1 MTVPVLS
8 PSPVLSGYTHNV
20 REMSESGPS
29 TLLLEYTQDKIAV
42 LDEAGTYTYVNAAAE
57 RILGYES
64 AALVGTNAFEYVH
77 PDDRE
82 ALQRDFESLVGTPE
96 FQAETATYRY
106 RASDGSWVWLESRMS
121 NVTDTELDG
130 YVVSS
135 RVVTDR
141 IEAERERRESQ
152 ERLAELADTTDDV
165 LWLVDGDWE
174 EVLFCN
180 PAYEEVFG
188 RPVEELE
195 GDPRNLLDCVYPPD
209 RPVVEESM
217 ERLSEGVPTDK
228 EIRVNPSTGYNRWV
242 WIQGEPIMEDGE
254 VVRIAGFSRDVTH
267 RRRRERQL
275 AVLDNFLRHNIR
287 NQLNVVIGG
296 AETLEHDP
304 SADIETHAAMI
315 RRAGEELLE
324 TAEKQRDIVE
334 MLTSQ
339 PRTATTDMSEAV
351 REASERLS
359 EQYPGADIETSL
371 PATAVVDGPG
381 ELECAVAELVENA
394 IRHNEDGVPWVRIA
408 VEAVDDRIEVTVEDS
423 ATPIPEYDRNVLL
436 GDHEMSAVNHS
447 RGCGLWL
454 VYWTVDLA
462 GGTIRYTADDDGN
475 AVTLSLPRVAE
486 SDG

>member
-1 MTVPVLS
+1 M
-8 PSPVLSGYTHNV
+8 ND
-20 REMSESGPS
+20 SGPS

-42 LDEAGTYTYVNAAAE
+42 LDESGTYTYVNAAAE
-57 RILGYES
+57 HVIGYEP
-64 AALVGTNAFEYVH
+64 AALIGTNAFEYVH
-77 PDDRE
+77 PDDRGV
-82 ALQRDFESLVGTPE
+82 LQDAFETIVGTEE
-96 FQAETATYRY
+96 FQADTATYRY
-106 RASDGSWVWLESRMS
+106 RASDGSWTWLESRMS
-121 NVTDTELDG
+121 NLTDTELAG

-141 IEAERERRESQ
+141 IEAERERQESQ
-152 ERLAELADTTDDV
+152 ARLRELADTTDDV

-180 PAYEEVFG
+180 PAYEAVFG

-195 GDPRNLLDCVYPPD
+195 AGPENILDCVYPPD

-217 ERLSEGVPTDK
+217 KQLSEGVPTDK

-242 WIQGEPIMEDGE
+242 WIQGEPIVEDGE

-287 NQLNVVIGG
+287 NQLNVVIGS
-296 AETLEHDP
+296 AETLESDP
-304 SADIETHAAMI
+304 NVDIETHATMI
-315 RRAGEELLE
+315 RRAGEGLLE

-351 REASERLS
+351 RDAVGRLRN
-359 EQYPGADIETSL
+359 QYPATNIETVL
-371 PATAVVDGPG
+371 PETAVVDGPG

-394 IRHNEDGVPWVRIA
+394 IRHN
-408 VEAVDDRIEVTVEDS
+408 DRGPRGSGSPSKRS
-423 ATPIPEYDRNVLL
+423 AT
-436 GDHEMSAVNHS
+436 GS
-447 RGCGLWL
+447 R
-454 VYWTVDLA
+454 
-462 GGTIRYTADDDGN
+462 
-475 AVTLSLPRVAE
+475 
-486 SDG
+486 